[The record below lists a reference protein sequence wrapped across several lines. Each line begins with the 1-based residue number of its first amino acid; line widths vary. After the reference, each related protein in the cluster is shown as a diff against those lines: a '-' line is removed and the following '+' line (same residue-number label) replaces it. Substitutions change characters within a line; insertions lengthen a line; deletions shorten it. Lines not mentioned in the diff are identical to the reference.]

1 MLMTKYMKS
10 AHEQVKLVTQ
20 VALQQLSPYVTFITI
35 TTTTT
40 TTFTT
45 TITTT
50 TTTTTFTTTITTTT
64 TTLITRMPV
73 HVSHRRPKR
82 AKEPDRDDVPRGPGM
97 IHP

>member
-1 MLMTKYMKS
+1 MTKYMKS

-50 TTTTTFTTTITTTT
+50 TFTTTTTTTFTTTTTTT
-64 TTLITRMPV
+64 TTITSACRDILQAYAV
-73 HVSHRRPKR
+73 RRGYMTKFAANESR
-82 AKEPDRDDVPRGPGM
+82 
-97 IHP
+97 